1 MGLPAYAWKCWVA
14 GEAASIID
22 PVLSRTPTNE
32 ILRFIHIGL
41 LCVQE
46 NVAKRPTMSLVIQW
60 LGSDTIVIPLPTTAA
75 FTTTELHKIDA
86 MDQAKGEAGTLSL
99 NKLSITELSPR

>member
-1 MGLPAYAWKCWVA
+1 MA

-22 PVLSRTPTNE
+22 PVLSRTLKNE

-46 NVAKRPTMSLVIQW
+46 NVAKRPTMSMVIQW
-60 LGSDTIVIPLPTTAA
+60 LGSDTIAIPLPTIAA
-75 FTTTELHKIDA
+75 FTTTELHRNDTTNR
-86 MDQAKGEAGTLSL
+86 AKGEAGTLSL
-99 NKLSITELSPR
+99 NKLSVSELSPR

>member
-1 MGLPAYAWKCWVA
+1 MA